1 MGVAA
6 SVIDLIAFVIF
17 WFALGFNSV
26 NDQILF
32 QTAWFIEGVI
42 SQTMIVHFIR
52 TEKIPFIESTVNKWL
67 LLSTSLCIIASM
79 ILPPLLM
86 NIKDFHFT
94 TLPFA
99 FYMYVIILMIIYAV
113 LTEIVKRIYIKKHH
127 RWL

>member
-1 MGVAA
+1 M
-6 SVIDLIAFVIF
+6 IAFAVF
-17 WFALGFNSV
+17 WFLLGYNTV
-26 NDQILF
+26 EKTIAF

-52 TEKIPFIESTVNKWL
+52 TEKIPFIESIANKWL

-79 ILPPLLM
+79 ILPLLLQS
-86 NIKDFHFT
+86 IKDFHFT

-99 FYMYVIILMIIYAV
+99 FYMYVIILMILYAI
-113 LTEIVKRIYIKKHH
+113 LTEFVKHYYIKKHH

>member
-1 MGVAA
+1 MNTMGITA

-17 WFALGFNSV
+17 WFLLGFNSV
-26 NDQILF
+26 ADQISF

-52 TEKIPFIESTVNKWL
+52 TEKIPFIESTANKWL

-79 ILPPLLM
+79 ILPLLLI

-94 TLPFA
+94 VLPFA
-99 FYMYVIILMIIYAV
+99 FYMYV
-113 LTEIVKRIYIKKHH
+113 
-127 RWL
+127 